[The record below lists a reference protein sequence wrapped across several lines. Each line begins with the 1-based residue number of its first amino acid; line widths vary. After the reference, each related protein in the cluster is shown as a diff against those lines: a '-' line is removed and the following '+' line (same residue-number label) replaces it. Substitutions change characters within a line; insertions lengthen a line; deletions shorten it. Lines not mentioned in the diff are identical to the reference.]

1 MVGSRLPI
9 DNSRTMRNTVRM
21 GQIRQSIPD
30 ELHNRLKLMAVEQ
43 KVPLRELIER
53 LLTEA
58 AEREQQ

>member
-1 MVGSRLPI
+1 MPPLR
-9 DNSRTMRNTVRM
+9 
-21 GQIRQSIPD
+21 QIRQSIPD
-30 ELHNRLKLMAVEQ
+30 ELHHRLKLIAVEQ

>member
-1 MVGSRLPI
+1 MPI

-30 ELHNRLKLMAVEQ
+30 ELHHRLKLMAVEQ

>member
-1 MVGSRLPI
+1 
-9 DNSRTMRNTVRM
+9 MRNTVRM

-30 ELHNRLKLMAVEQ
+30 ELHHRLKLMAVEQ